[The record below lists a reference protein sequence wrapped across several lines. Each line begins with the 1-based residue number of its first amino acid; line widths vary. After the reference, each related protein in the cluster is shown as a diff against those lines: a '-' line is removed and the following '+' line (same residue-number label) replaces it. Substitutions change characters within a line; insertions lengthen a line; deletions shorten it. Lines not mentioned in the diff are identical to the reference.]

1 MSQDLLVHINSGIN
15 TNNSTNTDAITISSS
30 NSNSNSISSSNSTG
44 PSMQDLMNLLTEQ
57 SKVISSLQKTIEG
70 LNETIKNLNDKI
82 VSMNSEVVDKEVSK
96 EVNKAMNNSGSI
108 AINVTTSSKFDQIS
122 TVHENVKP
130 QECVKNVEK
139 ELYPSSY
146 G

>member
-30 NSNSNSISSSNSTG
+30 NSNSISSSNSTV

-57 SKVISSLQKTIEG
+57 SKVISSLQKTSES